1 MNYSCFI
8 ISIIFLSIAVVIA
21 VMAVLLNLKKP
32 LEAEDG
38 NSDFFDPLPIML
50 IIVCLFIAT
59 ISFSF
64 IKTRIFYEKTQTYI
78 VQENKDI
85 SIPYKY
91 KIEEITT
98 KEYRDKSWIT
108 NDWIENSQQF
118 EKEEKVIYSN
128 DLPNRKYTF
137 IEQEK

>member
-8 ISIIFLSIAVVIA
+8 ISIIFLSISVVMIF
-21 VMAVLLNLKKP
+21 LLNLIKLWK
-32 LEAEDG
+32 DW
-38 NSDFFDPLPIML
+38 DFPYCIPTTL

-91 KIEEITT
+91 KIEEITI

-118 EKEEKVIYSN
+118 EKKEKVIYSN

-137 IEQEK
+137 MEQEK

>member
-8 ISIIFLSIAVVIA
+8 ISIIFLSISVVMIF
-21 VMAVLLNLKKP
+21 LLILIKTWK
-32 LEAEDG
+32 DWDW
-38 NSDFFDPLPIML
+38 DFPCCIPITL
-50 IIVCLFIAT
+50 IIGCLFIAT
-59 ISFSF
+59 MSFSF

-91 KIEEITT
+91 KIEEITI

-118 EKEEKVIYSN
+118 EKKEKVIYSN

-137 IEQEK
+137 MEQEE

>member
-8 ISIIFLSIAVVIA
+8 ISIIFLSISVVMIF
-21 VMAVLLNLKKP
+21 LLILIKP
-32 LEAEDG
+32 WKDWDWDW
-38 NSDFFDPLPIML
+38 DFSACIPIIL

-91 KIEEITT
+91 KIKEITI
-98 KEYRDKSWIT
+98 KEYRDKTWIT
-108 NDWIENSQQF
+108 DDWKENSQQF

-128 DLPNRKYTF
+128 DLPNGKYTF
-137 IEQEK
+137 MEQEE

>member
-8 ISIIFLSIAVVIA
+8 ISIIFLSISVVMIF
-21 VMAVLLNLKKP
+21 LLNLIKP
-32 LEAEDG
+32 WKNWDW
-38 NSDFFDPLPIML
+38 DFSGCIPTIL

-91 KIEEITT
+91 KIKEITV
-98 KEYRDKSWIT
+98 KEYRDKTWIT
-108 NDWIENSQQF
+108 DDWKENSQQF

-128 DLPNRKYTF
+128 DLPNEKYTF
-137 IEQEK
+137 MEQKE

>member
-8 ISIIFLSIAVVIA
+8 ISIIFLSISVVMIF
-21 VMAVLLNLKKP
+21 LLNLIKLWK
-32 LEAEDG
+32 DWDW
-38 NSDFFDPLPIML
+38 DFPCCIPTTL

-91 KIEEITT
+91 KIEEITI

-118 EKEEKVIYSN
+118 EKKEKVIYSN

-137 IEQEK
+137 MEQEE

>member
-8 ISIIFLSIAVVIA
+8 ISIIFLSISVVMIF
-21 VMAVLLNLKKP
+21 LLNLIKP
-32 LEAEDG
+32 WKDWAW
-38 NSDFFDPLPIML
+38 DFPGCIPTIL

-91 KIEEITT
+91 KIKEITI
-98 KEYRDKSWIT
+98 KEYRDKTWIT
-108 NDWIENSQQF
+108 DDWKENSQQF

-128 DLPNRKYTF
+128 DLPNEKYTF
-137 IEQEK
+137 MEQEK

>member
-8 ISIIFLSIAVVIA
+8 ISIIFLSISVVMIF
-21 VMAVLLNLKKP
+21 LLNLIKP
-32 LEAEDG
+32 WKDWDWDW
-38 NSDFFDPLPIML
+38 DFPGCIPTLL
-50 IIVCLFIAT
+50 IILCLFIAT

-91 KIEEITT
+91 KIEKITI
-98 KEYRDKSWIT
+98 KEYRDKYWKT

-128 DLPNRKYTF
+128 DLPNGKYTF
-137 IEQEK
+137 MEQEE

>member
-8 ISIIFLSIAVVIA
+8 MSIIFLSISVVMIF
-21 VMAVLLNLKKP
+21 LLNLIKP
-32 LEAEDG
+32 WKDWDW
-38 NSDFFDPLPIML
+38 DFPCCISTTL

-91 KIEEITT
+91 KIEEITI

-118 EKEEKVIYSN
+118 EKKEKVIYSN

-137 IEQEK
+137 MEQEK

>member
-8 ISIIFLSIAVVIA
+8 ISIIFLSISVVMIF
-21 VMAVLLNLKKP
+21 LLNLIKP
-32 LEAEDG
+32 WKDWAW
-38 NSDFFDPLPIML
+38 DFQGCIPTIL

-78 VQENKDI
+78 VQENKDL

-91 KIEEITT
+91 KIKEITI
-98 KEYRDKSWIT
+98 KEYRDKTWIT
-108 NDWIENSQQF
+108 NDWKENSQQF

>member
-8 ISIIFLSIAVVIA
+8 ISIIFLSISVVMIF
-21 VMAVLLNLKKP
+21 LLNLIKP
-32 LEAEDG
+32 WKDWDW
-38 NSDFFDPLPIML
+38 DFPCCIPITL
-50 IIVCLFIAT
+50 IIGCLFIAT

-91 KIEEITT
+91 KIEEITI

-118 EKEEKVIYSN
+118 EKKEKIIYSN

-137 IEQEK
+137 MEQEK

>member
-8 ISIIFLSIAVVIA
+8 ISIIFLSISVVMIF
-21 VMAVLLNLKKP
+21 LLNLIKLWK
-32 LEAEDG
+32 DW
-38 NSDFFDPLPIML
+38 DFPCCIPTTL

-91 KIEEITT
+91 KIEEITI

-118 EKEEKVIYSN
+118 EKKEKVIYSN
-128 DLPNRKYTF
+128 ELPNGKYTF
-137 IEQEK
+137 MEQEE

>member
-1 MNYSCFI
+1 MNYACFI
-8 ISIIFLSIAVVIA
+8 ISIFFLSIAVVMA

-50 IIVCLFIAT
+50 IILCLGIAT
-59 ISFSF
+59 ISFSY
-64 IKTRIFYEKTQTYI
+64 IKTRIFYKKTQNYI
-78 VQENKDI
+78 VQENKDL

-91 KIEEITT
+91 KIKEITI
-98 KEYRDKSWIT
+98 KEYRDKTWIT
-108 NDWIENSQQF
+108 NDWKENSQQF

-128 DLPNRKYTF
+128 DFPNGKYIF
-137 IEQEK
+137 MEQEK